1 MSSPAREPSGLPR
14 SSLDR
19 VFRALEEQGRQPR
32 QRGTH
37 IQARCPLHED
47 SSPSL
52 SIDWK
57 AASGMTLLACHS
69 GSCPAA
75 DEKDILEALGSA
87 VDRPV
92 RRAVT
97 GSTGTVRSGAAV
109 IAAAAQRCAGGEPA
123 RTAAQAVA
131 ARPGTGD
138 HRMGRGPQLRLGR

>member
-69 GSCPAA
+69 GSCPAV
-75 DEKDILEALGSA
+75 DEKDILEALGIALVVGMVLLDGVTVQFSMGA
-87 VDRPV
+87 FGLAIDAPV
-92 RRAVT
+92 VLL
-97 GSTGTVRSGAAV
+97 G
-109 IAAAAQRCAGGEPA
+109 IAAGLVVGLLGALPPALRC
-123 RTAAQAVA
+123 
-131 ARPGTGD
+131 
-138 HRMGRGPQLRLGR
+138 LRLPIADALKPRS